1 MTWAYIIMPLLE
13 YILFAKVVDCVTEKK
28 KIPVR
33 FILSTQSSL
42 LEVVS
47 VLRFSYWKLD
57 AGVWERIS
65 ADG

>member
-1 MTWAYIIMPLLE
+1 MSLKKVLGLYALL
-13 YILFAKVVDCVTEKK
+13 
-28 KIPVR
+28 
-33 FILSTQSSL
+33 L

-47 VLRFSYWKLD
+47 VLRFNYWKLD

>member
-1 MTWAYIIMPLLE
+1 MPLLE
-13 YILFAKVVDCVTEKK
+13 YILFDKVVDCVIEKSTG
-28 KIPVR
+28 IVR
-33 FILSTQSSL
+33 FILSTPSSL

-47 VLRFSYWKLD
+47 VLRFNYWKLD